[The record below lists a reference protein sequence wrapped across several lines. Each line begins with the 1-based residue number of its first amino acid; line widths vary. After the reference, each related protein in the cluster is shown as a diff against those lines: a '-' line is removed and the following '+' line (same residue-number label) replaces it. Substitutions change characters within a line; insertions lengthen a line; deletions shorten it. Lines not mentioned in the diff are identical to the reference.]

1 MLSPRRHFAT
11 LHTLMEVSMFA
22 RIPFLIL
29 CCLLLL
35 LAACGPTPTTDSS
48 LLEETG
54 SDTMMDDEAMMDDDD
69 MIDDDTMM
77 DDDETMM
84 GDDDKTMMDDDEAMM
99 DDDDKT
105 MMDDDEAMMDD
116 DDKTMMDDDEAMMDD
131 DDKAMMDLPDWFMT
145 PLTDIH
151 TGDNFTIQDFQG
163 KVVLVETMAIWCSNC
178 LQQQRQVKSLH
189 EELGRRDDFI
199 SLAINIDPNE
209 DANALQAYTSRH
221 GFDWLY
227 TVAPVELS
235 RELSQLYGNQ
245 ILNPPAVPMFIID
258 RKGEVHML
266 PFGVK
271 NAQSLQ
277 EALQP
282 FLDM

>member
-1 MLSPRRHFAT
+1 
-11 LHTLMEVSMFA
+11 MEVSMFA
-22 RIPFLIL
+22 RTPFFTLF
-29 CCLLLL
+29 CLLLL
-35 LAACGPTPTTDSS
+35 LAACGPTPTTDSPP
-48 LLEETG
+48 LEETG
-54 SDTMMDDEAMMDDDD
+54 SDTMMDDDAMMDDDKEMMD
-69 MIDDDTMM
+69 GDDDAIMDDDKEMMDDDDKSMM
-77 DDDETMM
+77 DDDEEMM
-84 GDDDKTMMDDDEAMM
+84 SDDDEAMM
-99 DDDDKT
+99 DDDEEMMSDDDKSIMDDDDKE
-105 MMDDDEAMMDD
+105 MMDDDDEAMMDR
-116 DDKTMMDDDEAMMDD
+116 
-131 DDKAMMDLPDWFMT
+131 PDWFMT
-145 PLTDIH
+145 SLIDIH
-151 TGDNFTIQDFQG
+151 SGDSFTIQDFQG

-189 EELGRRDDFI
+189 DALGDRDDFI

-209 DANALQAYTSRH
+209 DADALQAYTGRH

-277 EALQP
+277 QALEP

>member
-1 MLSPRRHFAT
+1 
-11 LHTLMEVSMFA
+11 MEVSMFA
-22 RIPFLIL
+22 RTPFFTLFCL
-29 CCLLLL
+29 LLLL
-35 LAACGPTPTTDSS
+35 LAACGPTPTTDN
-48 LLEETG
+48 LPLEEAG
-54 SDTMMDDEAMMDDDD
+54 SDTMMDDDAMMD
-69 MIDDDTMM
+69 
-77 DDDETMM
+77 
-84 GDDDKTMMDDDEAMM
+84 DDDKTMMDGDEAMM

-105 MMDDDEAMMDD
+105 MMDDDKAMMDD
-116 DDKTMMDDDEAMMDD
+116 DDDMDDMMDDDKAMMDD
-131 DDKAMMDLPDWFMT
+131 DDEAMMDLPDWFMT
-145 PLTDIH
+145 TLTDIH
-151 TGDNFTIQDFQG
+151 TGDSFTVQDFQG

-189 EELGRRDDFI
+189 DALGHRGDFI

-209 DANALQAYTSRH
+209 DADALQAYTSRH

-271 NAQSLQ
+271 SAQSLQ
-277 EALQP
+277 QALEP